1 MLCRFAGRLTYET
14 IIRKPAIP
22 TPSPIGQS
30 VSERCLDRQK
40 RPAGV
45 PFGNACRAGVG
56 YSESSSSVIS
66 SRDRTMRVGVTGPRS
81 ASSRVASPVS
91 TRMEVASVPWARAM
105 SVYSLSPTTAQL
117 RRGEAGFLRQEVQ
130 GVPGGLAVKF
140 WEDAGGR
147 LDQAGDGSAVG
158 HKAAA
163 LHRAVQIGID
173 PHIGHAA
180 RMKSQARRSLS
191 YCRVVSK
198 PSTTT
203 SGASLSTV
211 KPAARKSSCR

>member
-1 MLCRFAGRLTYET
+1 MNHFKAAVFLCGYGGSREVMLCRFAGRLTHET

-30 VSERCLDRQK
+30 VSERCLGRQK

-105 SVYSLSPTTAQL
+105 SVYSLSPTTASS
-117 RRGEAGFLRQEVQ
+117 AG
-130 GVPGGLAVKF
+130 A
-140 WEDAGGR
+140 
-147 LDQAGDGSAVG
+147 
-158 HKAAA
+158 
-163 LHRAVQIGID
+163 
-173 PHIGHAA
+173 
-180 RMKSQARRSLS
+180 
-191 YCRVVSK
+191 K
-198 PSTTT
+198 PVFS
-203 SGASLSTV
+203 V
-211 KPAARKSSCR
+211 RKSRVCREGLP